1 MPMRKQSKILL
12 MCIASG
18 IFVAGLTVIIYMFSK
33 VAIEVPTPTN
43 LAMLFVIAV
52 SGGIAVSFIPGKIM
66 DLVGITED
74 EITGEDL

>member
-1 MPMRKQSKILL
+1 MRKQSKILL

-18 IFVAGLTVIIYMFSK
+18 IFVAGFLVILYMFSK
-33 VAIEVPTPTN
+33 ASIDDPTLTN
-43 LAMLFVIAV
+43 LAIMFVIAI
-52 SGGIAVSFIPGKIM
+52 SGGTAVSFIPGKIM